1 MKTRRRVSS
10 PAELR
15 RIAPALL
22 EALDDAEA
30 VQAAHCVGGA
40 MSFTTDATI
49 LTSRAVVLYACG
61 DTGAALAAA
70 DAAIRCM
77 TDNPQLRRYAK

>member
-10 PAELR
+10 PAELQ
-15 RIAPALL
+15 RIAPSLL
-22 EALDDAEA
+22 AALDDAETL
-30 VQAAHCVGGA
+30 QLAHCVGGA

-49 LTSRAVVLYACG
+49 HTSRAVVLHACG
-61 DTGAALAAA
+61 DTVAALAAA